1 MLQAIEGVPAK
12 ASPASKSS
20 DGGLPPPVAKSVE
33 VQKEDVKEAR
43 GLPSLTKPKKKNAAS

>member
-1 MLQAIEGVPAK
+1 VLQAIEGVPAK